1 MYLKRSVLPRAI
13 MALGLFTLY
22 SLTTNSY
29 NSAFYVERSNSNS
42 MQSLFDPKKG
52 LVGIKP
58 KYHRIWDRIACVQ
71 PPLPLIKNLRGGD
84 DCSQARIGEFGTRR
98 GKPLYMTYRYILPRR
113 VWFLR
118 RFVMKM
124 GIDFCPFLSGIGCG
138 FRGNYGTVW
147 KYSSFQFQINKEEKV
162 IQIRNGF

>member
-1 MYLKRSVLPRAI
+1 

-42 MQSLFDPKKG
+42 MQSLFDPKEG

-84 DCSQARIGEFGTRR
+84 DCSQARIREFGTRR

-118 RFVMKM
+118 LFVMKM
-124 GIDFCPFLSGIGCG
+124 GIDFAHFCLESGVVFGGITGV
-138 FRGNYGTVW
+138 YE
-147 KYSSFQFQINKEEKV
+147 S
-162 IQIRNGF
+162 IRRFNSK